1 MPPEF
6 LPKSAVRQCSQSEKM
21 KPSRSQTSPQRR
33 AYNIIWTAAEDYS
46 FEPPFVAFF
55 QDGEP
60 DFYMN
65 SVIGYVHKWY
75 DPAVISRLFD
85 TLEGALF
92 HETFDGLLWIA
103 LENCVYERES
113 AERPV
118 LRELRLSHAE
128 QFFLQ
133 EQRLSRQQWM
143 AQNSLVHALQA
154 AKCRE
159 ILGKNS
165 GLVNPWERTLYS
177 ELQYNG
183 EMNALEIE
191 QTTLAILKKYFHFS
205 SSAGKEN
212 SVRLFF
218 QKLRLKLFR
227 PLPFKVIRSEN
238 LMVGAPDTSL
248 STHHLT
254 TNTSLSKHFQESQ
267 PRHGDALYIESCFG
281 RSIFSQEENQQINLN
296 LCQDTHQ
303 NCRLH
308 FTDGILGPK
317 VLEDPL
323 VQKALE
329 DAKRQGE
336 KNRAFYQSNHQV
348 YQRSILRLARQIQ
361 NAMLV
366 HSLPLPVPNR
376 SGQFHPS
383 WVWRALTLNDT
394 RVFLASVQEQQPDFS
409 VDLLLDASAS
419 RLENQE
425 MIATQAYILA
435 RGLQICGIPVQVCSF
450 LSLRGFTVIRRFCSY
465 QNVQKRQTQPSSETS
480 RIFDYFAAGW
490 NRDGLAFRGV
500 GQLMESSHN
509 KNRLLIILTDASP
522 NDDRKIPS
530 APLHGQPISLDY
542 SGKAGIQDAL
552 TEVRKLRQNHIQVM
566 AILNGTEDDSEAA
579 RQIYGE
585 DFIRIENLNQFS
597 SAAGQLIQRQIE
609 KARG

>member
-1 MPPEF
+1 M
-6 LPKSAVRQCSQSEKM
+6 
-21 KPSRSQTSPQRR
+21 
-33 AYNIIWTAAEDYS
+33 
-46 FEPPFVAFF
+46 
-55 QDGEP
+55 
-60 DFYMN
+60 
-65 SVIGYVHKWY
+65 
-75 DPAVISRLFD
+75 
-85 TLEGALF
+85 
-92 HETFDGLLWIA
+92 
-103 LENCVYERES
+103 
-113 AERPV
+113 
-118 LRELRLSHAE
+118 
-128 QFFLQ
+128 
-133 EQRLSRQQWM
+133 
-143 AQNSLVHALQA
+143 
-154 AKCRE
+154 
-159 ILGKNS
+159 
-165 GLVNPWERTLYS
+165 
-177 ELQYNG
+177 
-183 EMNALEIE
+183 
-191 QTTLAILKKYFHFS
+191 
-205 SSAGKEN
+205 
-212 SVRLFF
+212 
-218 QKLRLKLFR
+218 
-227 PLPFKVIRSEN
+227 
-238 LMVGAPDTSL
+238 
-248 STHHLT
+248 
-254 TNTSLSKHFQESQ
+254 
-267 PRHGDALYIESCFG
+267 
-281 RSIFSQEENQQINLN
+281 
-296 LCQDTHQ
+296 
-303 NCRLH
+303 
-308 FTDGILGPK
+308 
-317 VLEDPL
+317 
-323 VQKALE
+323 
-329 DAKRQGE
+329 
-336 KNRAFYQSNHQV
+336 
-348 YQRSILRLARQIQ
+348 
-361 NAMLV
+361 
-366 HSLPLPVPNR
+366 
-376 SGQFHPS
+376 
-383 WVWRALTLNDT
+383 TLNDT